1 MVSFFILGIFMDD
14 SIKETYERFKHLCS
28 GPTMQPC
35 IVLNPCSAFRQ
46 SGKSTL
52 VLNSIQDIIE
62 SGFIPLPIGTSEDHS
77 QLTLI
82 LTRSKKRPVPPEGQ
96 LPYTFHFNSITEVIK
111 DLES

>member
-1 MVSFFILGIFMDD
+1 MDD
-14 SIKETYERFKHLCS
+14 SIKETYERFKQLCS

-35 IVLNPCSAFRQ
+35 IVMHSYIASRQ
-46 SGKSTL
+46 FGKSTL
-52 VLNSIQDIIE
+52 VLNFIQDIIE
-62 SGFIPLPIGTSEDHS
+62 SGFIPSPIGTTKDHS
-77 QLTLI
+77 QLALI